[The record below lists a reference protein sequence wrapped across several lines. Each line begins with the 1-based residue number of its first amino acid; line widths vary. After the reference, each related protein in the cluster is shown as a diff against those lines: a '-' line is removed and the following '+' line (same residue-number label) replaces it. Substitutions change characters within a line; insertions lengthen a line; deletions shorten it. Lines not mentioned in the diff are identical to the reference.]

1 MCGLYVMYVCVLHT
15 VDSIS
20 LSESEFTVEEGSKE
34 VLINITR
41 TGKLVDDIIVKFVA
55 REIPSAINPA
65 IRKIFALLRV
75 VRTCIL
81 GLRINGIAIN
91 MRKIIG
97 LLRSVHALRLLANKE
112 PSQFVCIKVLK

>member
-1 MCGLYVMYVCVLHT
+1 MYVCVLHA
-15 VDSIS
+15 VDRIS
-20 LSESEFTVEEGSKE
+20 LSESEFTVEEGSRE

-75 VRTCIL
+75 SAAAWNVRTCIL
-81 GLRINGIAIN
+81 GLRINGRAIN
-91 MRKIIG
+91 MRRIIG
-97 LLRSVHALRLLANKE
+97 LLRSAHALRLLAK
-112 PSQFVCIKVLK
+112 